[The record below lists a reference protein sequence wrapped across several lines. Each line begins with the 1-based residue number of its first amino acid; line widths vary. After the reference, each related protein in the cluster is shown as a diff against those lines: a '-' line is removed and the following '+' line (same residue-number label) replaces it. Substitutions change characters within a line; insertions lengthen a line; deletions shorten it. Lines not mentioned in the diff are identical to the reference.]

1 MSVDQQLIPVEIKSG
16 ATGTLRSLHQYIDI
30 TKQKYAVR
38 IYGGVFK
45 VEEAVTQSGTPYTL
59 MNLPYYLGTR
69 LPEYL
74 AWFISKY

>member
-45 VEEAVTQSGTPYTL
+45 VEEAVTQSGTPYIL
-59 MNLPYYLGTR
+59 MNLPYYLGTK

-74 AWFISKY
+74 AWFMSKY